1 MYNFLVLYI
10 IYISSSSSK
19 KGLFKKKQQQP
30 NQTAFSET
38 LTHIDRQQF
47 VEHNTATCTKV

>member
-19 KGLFKKKQQQP
+19 KDYSKKQQQP
-30 NQTAFSET
+30 NQTAFSDT